1 MSLSR
6 IVIKNFKSIKECDI
20 AVSELNVF
28 IGENGAGKSNLLDA
42 IRYFYA
48 NLTDS
53 AENES
58 YFDENNRY
66 SNEIRITL
74 FFDLSGLIKIANKN
88 LRREFVL
95 RISKQA
101 AKTKYIGY
109 YRKILTLATKA
120 KTGRLLRVE
129 MQQVKGRGILWNYGY
144 DERAVIKSLFPLYA
158 VDTRNLDLDSWNYIW
173 NVLAEISKV
182 SNDERKVLHQEI
194 RNILLADKKET
205 AEKAK
210 VIEALLAEADISIK
224 KDSSREFA
232 NRFMQL
238 YLTGNKIQQGGK
250 QLTYYSTGTS
260 SVKYIELLTK
270 AVSLLSKAKLKEPLL
285 VLDEPEIGLH
295 TSYIDEL
302 SESLALENIK
312 LCRIIATHSSR
323 LIKDIVIRHEKSFLF
338 KVMLVK
344 RYTTVQKLRKFID
357 NDKRLQ
363 YRVTDDHINTYFSRA
378 ILFVEGETELELFAN
393 PYLKLLF
400 PALRYIDVVKGM
412 SDNAV
417 FSIMNPKTS
426 KLPTPYLRLI
436 DMDKVFSYEPDI
448 GIIKKK
454 KDFLRDKVK
463 TDEKRQYMNK
473 KQTDPWLYSQHCYIE
488 NKMAA
493 LYIPKPTRYENCGGR
508 DFDMLLDS
516 IHNYLKAY
524 RVFALRTTI
533 EGVLINGETM
543 ALAINFYNEVKK
555 KQSRII
561 TDFITYY
568 TALKPEERLNFLRVI
583 YNGKNNLL
591 LKNSEFLTGA
601 DKVFVEHHNIGNK
614 TEGWLSA
621 YLEFYF
627 KSFLPIDTKLTPSMF
642 QIFLK
647 NEQQRKSVMQD
658 FYQRYS
664 ELATLMD
671 CLSDMIELENKSA
684 V

>member
-1 MSLSR
+1 M
-6 IVIKNFKSIKECDI
+6 
-20 AVSELNVF
+20 
-28 IGENGAGKSNLLDA
+28 
-42 IRYFYA
+42 
-48 NLTDS
+48 
-53 AENES
+53 
-58 YFDENNRY
+58 
-66 SNEIRITL
+66 
-74 FFDLSGLIKIANKN
+74 
-88 LRREFVL
+88 
-95 RISKQA
+95 
-101 AKTKYIGY
+101 
-109 YRKILTLATKA
+109 LA
-120 KTGRLLRVE
+120 
-129 MQQVKGRGILWNYGY
+129 
-144 DERAVIKSLFPLYA
+144 
-158 VDTRNLDLDSWNYIW
+158 YIW
-173 NVLAEISKV
+173 LE
-182 SNDERKVLHQEI
+182 
-194 RNILLADKKET
+194 KET

-508 DFDMLLDS
+508 DYAHGYCVFFPFHSFVLD
-516 IHNYLKAY
+516 
-524 RVFALRTTI
+524 
-533 EGVLINGETM
+533 
-543 ALAINFYNEVKK
+543 
-555 KQSRII
+555 
-561 TDFITYY
+561 
-568 TALKPEERLNFLRVI
+568 
-583 YNGKNNLL
+583 
-591 LKNSEFLTGA
+591 
-601 DKVFVEHHNIGNK
+601 
-614 TEGWLSA
+614 
-621 YLEFYF
+621 
-627 KSFLPIDTKLTPSMF
+627 
-642 QIFLK
+642 
-647 NEQQRKSVMQD
+647 
-658 FYQRYS
+658 
-664 ELATLMD
+664 
-671 CLSDMIELENKSA
+671 
-684 V
+684 